1 MKRLI
6 TLITIISVCCFA
18 VMGQSRRKKHKKI
31 DKNTPEYQAMVN
43 ASDDD
48 MVFPESIE
56 LDTDEEEL
64 ANKPF
69 SYSWLE
75 RMFIHADSTCVSDSV
90 SEQVSDSLYMMRL
103 AALPTVIEMPFN
115 DPIRKCL
122 DLYVHRRRSAVER
135 MVGIGFNHYF
145 PVFEEALQRH
155 GMPSEL
161 KYLACIESALKQNAY
176 SRAKAAGLW
185 QFMPGTG
192 MILGLEVNSFVDE
205 RYDLYKSTDA
215 ACRYL
220 KQLYKLFDDWA
231 LAIAAYNCGPGNINK
246 AIARSGGRHT
256 FWEIYN
262 FLPSET
268 RTYVPLFIAAT
279 YIMNYHCEHN
289 LCATIGEIPPQC
301 DTIMINSM
309 VHFDQIANVIGVP
322 IEAIESMNPQYVL
335 DIIPA
340 SPEKAMSLTL
350 PAEKTV
356 EFIELQDSIMAYK
369 ADSLLPH
376 NGELKEIFVR
386 GKRNSYVMNGGN
398 RSIGNS
404 KTKGK
409 TGKGSASGDV
419 HVVQKG
425 QTLSYIARRYGTT
438 VQKIKKLNNLRSDN
452 ISIGQRLRVR

>member
-1 MKRLI
+1 
-6 TLITIISVCCFA
+6 
-18 VMGQSRRKKHKKI
+18 
-31 DKNTPEYQAMVN
+31 
-43 ASDDD
+43 
-48 MVFPESIE
+48 
-56 LDTDEEEL
+56 
-64 ANKPF
+64 
-69 SYSWLE
+69 
-75 RMFIHADSTCVSDSV
+75 
-90 SEQVSDSLYMMRL
+90 
-103 AALPTVIEMPFN
+103 
-115 DPIRKCL
+115 
-122 DLYVHRRRSAVER
+122 
-135 MVGIGFNHYF
+135 
-145 PVFEEALQRH
+145 
-155 GMPSEL
+155 
-161 KYLACIESALKQNAY
+161 
-176 SRAKAAGLW
+176 
-185 QFMPGTG
+185 
-192 MILGLEVNSFVDE
+192 
-205 RYDLYKSTDA
+205 
-215 ACRYL
+215 
-220 KQLYKLFDDWA
+220 
-231 LAIAAYNCGPGNINK
+231 
-246 AIARSGGRHT
+246 
-256 FWEIYN
+256 
-262 FLPSET
+262 
-268 RTYVPLFIAAT
+268 
-279 YIMNYHCEHN
+279 MNYHCEHN